1 MGHDFAATIQLH
13 RNLARMILFQHEQEM
28 HMWSRTIQIADN
40 TLVALTL
47 MIAESRPDEKD
58 DYAKTRN
65 YWKYLK
71 NKIKSNHSFSSLTTE
86 TQSREMCKKGIGY
99 SYHNEQGE

>member
-1 MGHDFAATIQLH
+1 MGHDFVATIQLH
-13 RNLARMILFQHEQEM
+13 RNLARMIIFQHVQEM
-28 HMWSRTIQIADN
+28 HMLSRTIQIADN

-71 NKIKSNHSFSSLTTE
+71 NKLKAE
-86 TQSREMCKKGIGY
+86 QSEVVSATNQLKLLAPEGY
-99 SYHNEQGE
+99 